1 MYYIVSLV
9 QIDSSIKNRD
19 VPCQSSKMYP
29 SSVCEVPRCSTGAML
44 SHEELRWQLLSSSMM
59 VHLLP
64 ILQEV
69 AQDSCSAVA
78 DAIRRSASLSLPFSW
93 FFRLENYSGDAAT
106 IKALPSHLLLCTNDS

>member
-9 QIDSSIKNRD
+9 QIDSSIKNTD

-44 SHEELRWQLLSSSMM
+44 GHEELRWQLLSSSMM

-78 DAIRRSASLSLPFSW
+78 DAIRRFVSLPVLSTGGQL
-93 FFRLENYSGDAAT
+93 RQCCNHQGIA
-106 IKALPSHLLLCTNDS
+106 